1 MNQNDVVTLDDAIAQ
16 LVKIEMQLRKEEEE

>member
-1 MNQNDVVTLDDAIAQ
+1 MNQKDVITLDDAIAQ